1 MAKPQLSL
9 VIPQSEQ
16 MSWLVADGSA
26 RTQHAEALE
35 LQELD
40 FLVAR
45 VARQCLLSSV
55 KGPLCGWPILLT
67 LDADSWTL
75 SVQRSLIGSNSAGL
89 FDFSLC
95 CTQWRCI
102 ATSR

>member
-45 VARQCLLSSV
+45 VAQQCLLS
-55 KGPLCGWPILLT
+55 
-67 LDADSWTL
+67 
-75 SVQRSLIGSNSAGL
+75 
-89 FDFSLC
+89 
-95 CTQWRCI
+95 
-102 ATSR
+102 